1 MTNPIRTPDGHI
13 FAVAAITVWSVS
25 CGSLA
30 HALRRRC
37 FATRPHTFLPIYS
50 AAMLGVASAAIAV
63 LDLPRI
69 EILTLPTLALAVPLG
84 VGAGV
89 AAVVTDAVLRHA
101 SRGRRGRAV
110 VAHTPAPLHTS
121 AARPTASFVRPD
133 RLSGSVDALTGSL
146 FPALLVSAAA
156 LEEVLFRGVLV
167 ELSLSLRSPALTAT
181 CLLASLLAFA
191 LTHVALGWA
200 EVFAKL
206 PLGALALISV
216 LLLPSVVPA
225 ILAHVL
231 FNLHAW
237 RATT

>member
-1 MTNPIRTPDGHI
+1 
-13 FAVAAITVWSVS
+13 
-25 CGSLA
+25 
-30 HALRRRC
+30 
-37 FATRPHTFLPIYS
+37 
-50 AAMLGVASAAIAV
+50 
-63 LDLPRI
+63 
-69 EILTLPTLALAVPLG
+69 
-84 VGAGV
+84 
-89 AAVVTDAVLRHA
+89 
-101 SRGRRGRAV
+101 
-110 VAHTPAPLHTS
+110 
-121 AARPTASFVRPD
+121 
-133 RLSGSVDALTGSL
+133 L